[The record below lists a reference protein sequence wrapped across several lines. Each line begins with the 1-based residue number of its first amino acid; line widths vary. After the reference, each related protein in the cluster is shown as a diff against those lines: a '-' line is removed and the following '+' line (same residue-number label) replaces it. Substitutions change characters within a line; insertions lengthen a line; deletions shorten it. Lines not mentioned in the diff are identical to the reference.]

1 MASFIDTHDADYME
15 GLRLFYLSKYD
26 EAIPML
32 TSAAE
37 RGSVQAQ
44 HFLAMMYENG
54 NGVERD
60 LARAA
65 YWYEQTARHGDKEAQ
80 FTYAMICALGKG
92 VEADLAA
99 ACHWATRALHQGNAK
114 ARQTL
119 DILRAQARAE
129 AAKATEAFKA
139 AQQSGDLDEAARQLE
154 IAAECGS
161 ANAQFALS
169 QLLYEG
175 QGDIAADRDAA
186 LLWLRD
192 AAALGHEAAQ
202 KRLAELEAVEAAEE
216 LLS

>member
-1 MASFIDTHDADYME
+1 MAQNEADYME
-15 GLRLFYLSKYD
+15 GLRLFYLQKYD
-26 EAIPML
+26 EAAALL
-32 TSAAE
+32 TRTAE
-37 RGSVQAQ
+37 AGDAKAQ

-54 NGVERD
+54 NGIERD
-60 LARAA
+60 FAKAA
-65 YWYEQTARHGDKEAQ
+65 YWYGRTAAQGDREAQ
-80 FTYAMICALGKG
+80 LTYAMICALGKG

-175 QGDIAADRDAA
+175 QGDIAADKDAA

-192 AAALGHEAAQ
+192 AAALGHEAAR

>member
-1 MASFIDTHDADYME
+1 MAQNEADYME
-15 GLRLFYLSKYD
+15 GLRLFYLQKYD
-26 EAIPML
+26 EAAALL
-32 TSAAE
+32 TRTAE
-37 RGSVQAQ
+37 AGDAKAQ

-54 NGVERD
+54 NGIECD
-60 LARAA
+60 FAKAA
-65 YWYEQTARHGDKEAQ
+65 YWYGRTAAQGDREAQ
-80 FTYAMICALGKG
+80 LTYAMICALGKG

-119 DILRAQARAE
+119 DILRAQAGAE

>member
-1 MASFIDTHDADYME
+1 MAQNEADYME
-15 GLRLFYLSKYD
+15 GLRLFYLQKYD
-26 EAIPML
+26 EAAALL
-32 TSAAE
+32 TRTAE
-37 RGSVQAQ
+37 AGDAKAQ

-54 NGVERD
+54 NGIERD
-60 LARAA
+60 FAKAA
-65 YWYEQTARHGDKEAQ
+65 YWYGRTAAQGDREAQ
-80 FTYAMICALGKG
+80 LTYAMICALGKG

-175 QGDIAADRDAA
+175 QGDIAADKDAA

-202 KRLAELEAVEAAEE
+202 KRLAELEAVEAA
-216 LLS
+216 